1 MTSFTA
7 NYEQEVHAMTI
18 VRPKILNGRQAKGA
32 QGGSKHTLYV
42 DADLSPIACAL
53 NALISCSQATAQLV
67 ARDLGLKF
75 DAFEFVIKADLGTDF
90 LGQRSEGGNQNS
102 QSIEINAVVETDTSD
117 ELFEQ
122 FRLETERRFP
132 IEQLFCESGVNVTNQ
147 WSIRRPINIR

>member
-1 MTSFTA
+1 
-7 NYEQEVHAMTI
+7 MTI

-32 QGGSKHTLYV
+32 GVVSINQKGSKHTLYV
-42 DADLSPIACAL
+42 ESDLSPIACAL
-53 NALISCSQATAQLV
+53 NALISCSQITAQLV

-75 DAFEFVIKADLGTDF
+75 DAFEFVIKVDLDTAF
-90 LGQRSEGGNQNS
+90 FGQRSEKNHPNS

-132 IEQLFCESGVNVTNQ
+132 IEQLFFRSGVNIINH
-147 WSIRRPINIR
+147 WSIRHPVSV